1 MKRALVLSGGG
12 ANGAFQFG
20 ALKYIEEKVK
30 PKIPGFDYNVIAGV
44 SVGAI
49 NGTMIAMDN
58 FWRLN
63 KIWNS
68 PNLEKLI
75 YQGKLEVVSVMM
87 RLMSQQTSVLDNS
100 PLMQLFQR
108 YIHLEDIDT
117 DRYDLRIGAVSL
129 RSGEMVSFRP
139 RDFEDDEMF
148 RRALLASTSIPIFW
162 APVREV
168 HTRDQTYYDL
178 VDGGIRDTTPLGEII
193 GERPDEVIIINCK
206 SPRFSIEPKDHP
218 YESIFSIAYR
228 SLVDIAM
235 DEIFINDLQEFLS
248 INNLVRQAKEQH
260 PEIKLYHTRRRS
272 GEKVE
277 LRQYQ
282 TILIEPDRVMG
293 DIIDFSAKTIRSR
306 IDMGYKAARR
316 AFKNY
321 EGLLTGEMY
330 NSNPSRG

>member
-20 ALKYIEEKVK
+20 ALKYIEEEVK
-30 PKIPGFDYNVIAGV
+30 PRIPDFHYNLIAGV

-58 FWRLN
+58 FWRLD

-75 YQGKLEVVSVMM
+75 YHGKLEVLNVMM

-100 PLMQLFQR
+100 PLLQLFRR
-108 YIHLEDIDT
+108 YIHLDEIDPQ
-117 DRYDLRIGAVSL
+117 RYDLRIGAVSL
-129 RSGEMVSFRP
+129 RSGSMVSFRP
-139 RDFEDDEMF
+139 TDFDDEEMF
-148 RRALLASTSIPIFW
+148 RKALLASTSIPIFW
-162 APVREV
+162 APVPEV
-168 HTRDQTYYDL
+168 KTKTKTYYDL

-193 GERPDEVIIINCK
+193 GSQPDEVIIINCK
-206 SPRFSIEPKDHP
+206 SPKFSIEPKDHP
-218 YESIFSIAYR
+218 YNSIFSIAYR

-235 DEIFINDLQEFLS
+235 DEIFINDLREFLS
-248 INNLVRQAKEQH
+248 INELVRQAKAQS
-260 PEIKLYHTRRRS
+260 PDIKLYHTS
-272 GEKVE
+272 KSTGKKVE

-282 TILIEPDRVMG
+282 TILIEPNVMMG

-306 IDMGYKAARR
+306 IDMGYKAAKR
-316 AFKNY
+316 AFAAY
-321 EGLLTGEMY
+321 EGKLDGSFHS
-330 NSNPSRG
+330 SNT